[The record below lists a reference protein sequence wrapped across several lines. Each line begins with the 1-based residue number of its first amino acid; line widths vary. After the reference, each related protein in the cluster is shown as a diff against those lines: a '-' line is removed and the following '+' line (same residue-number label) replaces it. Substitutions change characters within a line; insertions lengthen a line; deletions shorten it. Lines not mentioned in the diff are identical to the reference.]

1 MNSWWVHDLY
11 DNLGLVAVASWI
23 VVVIGSITLHELAH
37 GWAALWEGDGTPR
50 ELGHMTGNP
59 LVHMGSM
66 SLLLFAV
73 LGIAFG
79 LMPVTPS
86 RFRHGYVGRIV
97 VSAAGPVMNLL
108 LFLIF
113 AVALGLMERF
123 GASGPVADNVS
134 IFLNFGA
141 MLNVVLVVLN
151 LLPLPPLDGWGILEG
166 TLRVIVSR
174 PHRHRTKMATT
185 TIRASLLDANVV
197 QKAATNLLNISQ
209 HPQAPIATLFV
220 LMVLFM
226 SGLNWFFYLA
236 EAAVR
241 AVTGLVAG

>member
-1 MNSWWVHDLY
+1 MTWWVHSLY

-59 LVHMGSM
+59 LVHMGGM

-134 IFLNFGA
+134 MFLNFGA

-174 PHRHRTKMATT
+174 PHRPTM
-185 TIRASLLDANVV
+185 RASLLDANVV

-209 HPQAPIATLFV
+209 HPQAPIAALFV

-226 SGLNWFFYLA
+226 SGFNWIWYLA

-241 AVTGLVAG
+241 AVAGLVAG